1 MELKHIYTTL
11 LKYSTSLEIM
21 KTGGLGILVMNDEG
35 RRIHY
40 HDR

>member
-1 MELKHIYTTL
+1 MYTDLLKH
-11 LKYSTSLEIM
+11 STSLEIM

-35 RRIHY
+35 RRSHC